1 MQRSRERLS
10 AGLTFLFGAALTVVT
25 FWDVWRHAVEDG
37 HAPALLVLES
47 VVPLSAD
54 LVLVTA
60 GLALFYGR
68 GSATFARRSGPWTL
82 AGGTLVAWLAGVV
95 FLTHTAAGVDSSVV
109 FLGHLAAVGGVGG
122 LVAAYFGA
130 GEERR
135 RVESE
140 RERNRLRALFEN
152 SSDPVVETRFT
163 DGDPVVTDVNP
174 AFERTFGYDADTV
187 RGKSVDALL
196 APDRTGEAES
206 LSERTRRGER
216 VEATVERR
224 TADGDVRTFR
234 LQTLPVEEPGRRLPR
249 VGYAVYSDR
258 TDDERFLRQLTG
270 LHDYTRRLMGLTDP
284 EAVLG
289 EAVPAANDLLGFE
302 VVTVFIHDP
311 EAETLRPQVLTEA
324 ALDLF
329 DGEVPS
335 LPVDGSTAGRVFRED
350 ERVVT
355 GDVRADSDAF
365 NPDSPLR
372 SEMLFPIDDHGVFV
386 VASTERDAFDDRDVA
401 LAEILADNV
410 EAALT
415 RATREAEVRRQK
427 ERLDEFASVVSHDLR
442 NPLHA
447 ARGYL
452 DLAREGGDPEHFDR
466 VAGALDRMESLV
478 DDLLALARGERDI
491 DVQNAV
497 DLEAVVRSAWD
508 HAETAS
514 ATLDV
519 DGDLGTVSA
528 DRQRLDE
535 LLGNLFRNAVD
546 HGGETVTVTVGRT
559 DEGFFVADDGPGI
572 DPAVRDSLFDE
583 GVTTDDDGTGFG
595 LAIVER
601 IAEAHG
607 WSVRAAESERGGA
620 RFEIL
625 TESVPRPESLV
636 TEASANER

>member
-1 MQRSRERLS
+1 VQRSRERLS
-10 AGLTFLFGAALTVVT
+10 AGLTSTLGAALTVVT
-25 FWDVWRHAVEDG
+25 VWDIGRHAVGDDHTLG
-37 HAPALLVLES
+37 LLVFES
-47 VVPLSAD
+47 VVPLSAAV
-54 LVLVTA
+54 VLVA
-60 GLALFYGR
+60 VGLALFR
-68 GSATFARRSGPWTL
+68 GWGDATFARRSGAWSL
-82 AGGTLVAWLAGVV
+82 AGGALVAWLAGVSFV
-95 FLTHTAAGVDSSVV
+95 THLDASVEDSVV

-152 SSDPVVETRFT
+152 SRDPIVKARFT
-163 DGDPVVTDVNP
+163 DGGPVVADVNP
-174 AFERTFGYDADTV
+174 AFERTFGYDADAV
-187 RGKSVDALL
+187 CGASVDGLL
-196 APDRTGEAES
+196 APGRTDEAES
-206 LSERTRRGER
+206 LSERARQGER

-234 LQTLPVEEPGRRLPR
+234 LQALPVEEPGRRLPR

-270 LHDYTRRLMGLTDP
+270 LHNYTRRLMGVTDP

-302 VVTVFIHDP
+302 VVTVFVYDP
-311 EAETLRPQVLTEA
+311 EAETLRPKVLTET

-335 LPVDGSTAGRVFRED
+335 LPVEGSTAGRVFRED

-355 GDVRADSDAF
+355 GDIRGDADAF
-365 NPDSPLR
+365 NPESPLR
-372 SEMLFPIDDHGVFV
+372 SEMLFPLGDHGVFV
-386 VASTERDAFDDRDVA
+386 VASTEPDAFDDRGVV

-415 RATREAEVRRQK
+415 RATREAEIRQQK

-466 VAGALDRMESLV
+466 VDGALDRMESLV
-478 DDLLALARGERDI
+478 DDLLALARGEREMDI
-491 DVQNAV
+491 EEAV
-497 DLEAVVRSAWD
+497 DLDAVVHGAWD

-514 ATLDV
+514 AALDV
-519 DGDLGTVSA
+519 AGDLGTVTA
-528 DRQRLDE
+528 DRKRLDE
-535 LLGNLFRNAVD
+535 LLGNLFRNAVE
-546 HGGETVTVTVGRT
+546 HGGEAVTVTVGRT
-559 DEGFFVADDGPGI
+559 DEGFFVDDDGSGI
-572 DPAVRDSLFDE
+572 DPAVRDSLFEE

-595 LAIVER
+595 MAIVER

-607 WSVRAAESERGGA
+607 WSVSLTESERGGA
-620 RFEIL
+620 RFEIRTEHVPR
-625 TESVPRPESLV
+625 TESPAV
-636 TEASANER
+636 EADSNER